1 RTDKTWSPRAGLV
14 YQPDNI
20 QSYYVSVSRSYQP
33 SGEVFA
39 VSPTNQH
46 LEPEET
52 TNYEIGAK
60 WDLLD
65 SRLSMTAAVFRLER
79 TNMKTADPANPN

>member
-1 RTDKTWSPRAGLV
+1 M
-14 YQPDNI
+14 
-20 QSYYVSVSRSYQP
+20 SVSRSYQP

-39 VSPTNQH
+39 VSPSNQH

-65 SRLSMTAAVFRLER
+65 SRLSLTAAVFRLER
-79 TNMKTADPANPN
+79 TNMKTATRPTPT